1 MFDTEYKVSGKLVRW
16 MRPHTRSMGL
26 LVLIRLLEFTAEVI
40 GISLFIPFLSSLDA
54 ETFTPETDNWFGN
67 LLGSFFLPVPESE
80 RTLVIALCIFGF
92 VVLRSALSY
101 AGSVLTASIDQTI
114 DHTLRT
120 DLMRRLLRGDMAY
133 VESARPGDLINTLE
147 NVLVSVSG
155 AIWTLLGL
163 ITDFIMVLVFTV
175 VLMLLSWELTLFI
188 TVALGGISLVV
199 KLLTSK
205 AESLAGRSL
214 EEGKELVQQAMEVID
229 GMRTIRTFVREDDE
243 EKRFEQTSRQMS
255 QTDLRL
261 QKLSAL
267 VEPVAQLLAGTLL
280 IVVLFT
286 ALGNPENLSMVL
298 VFIFILYRLH
308 PQVMELDDGR
318 YDLVAAAP
326 EVMLLAQ
333 MEDEGQQHL
342 AASGTRPFS
351 GLQDSITFE
360 SVNFYYPTNGPE
372 HLALKDFSVSIK
384 RGQRVAFVGP
394 SGSGKSTVI
403 NLLLRFYQPQQGEI
417 RVDGVPLSE
426 LRMKDWRERMAVVSQ
441 DAHMFSMTIRENI
454 AYGHPSATDSDI
466 VAAARK
472 ADAHE
477 FINALPHGYD
487 TLLGTRGLGLS
498 GGQRQRIALA
508 RALLKGTELLVLD
521 EATNALDSL
530 SESVVLESVRALGTG
545 CTVIYIAHRLSTI
558 THADQIIVLESGKVL
573 EQGDAR
579 ELLDRQSL
587 FARLYEQQK
596 HPEPGKP
603 QN

>member
-92 VVLRSALSY
+92 IVLRSALSY

-120 DLMRRLLRGDMAY
+120 DLMHRLLRGDMAY

-205 AESLAGRSL
+205 AESLAGQSL

-229 GMRTIRTFVREDDE
+229 GMRTIRTFVREDEE

-351 GLQDSITFE
+351 GLQDNISFE
-360 SVNFYYPTNGPE
+360 SVNFYYPSNGPE
-372 HLALKDFSVSIK
+372 HLALQDFSVRIK

-426 LRMKDWRERMAVVSQ
+426 FRMKDWRERMAVVSQ
-441 DAHMFSMTIRENI
+441 EAHMFSMTIRDNI

-477 FINALPHGYD
+477 FISALPRGYD

-508 RALLKGTELLVLD
+508 RALLKGTELLILD

-530 SESVVLESVRALGTG
+530 SESVVLDSVRALGTG